1 MSKSNIVNNAPFSE
15 ETLSSKKITLM
26 ASDEWYNSS
35 EEDWNYY
42 PEKDV
47 KEFIKK
53 VKNFAP
59 HDSKDIKRLEEYI
72 DKLAGEKLS
81 K

>member
-1 MSKSNIVNNAPFSE
+1 MSLSDKECTIVNLN
-15 ETLSSKKITLM
+15 
-26 ASDEWYNSS
+26 N
-35 EEDWNYY
+35 EDKSVY
-42 PEKDV
+42 PKKDV

-72 DKLAGEKLS
+72 DKLAGEKLAPFQMVDEEPGEKLS